1 MARIATHCTEADI
14 SEQHI
19 QMAKKLD
26 MEAIGF
32 LMMAHMN
39 SPEGLVEQALLMQSY
54 GADAIYIAD
63 SAGAMTTEDVQRR
76 VSALVKALDI
86 PLGVHAHNNLAMAVS
101 NSIAAYQEGAA
112 NLDGTSAG
120 LGAGAGNCPTEILA
134 AVSNKYGIET
144 GVDALK
150 LMDVA
155 EEVVRPIMP
164 RQQVID
170 RAGLILGYAGVYG
183 SFLLHSQKAAERYDV
198 PQAEILMELGRRQ
211 VVGGTRRHDHRR
223 CVGTSPKACGGE
235 RMNKT
240 ELAERL
246 IRAAS
251 DRVATTPLTDDF
263 PDLDVDTAYTIQ
275 DTVVEA
281 RRASGAV
288 IVGAKLGLT
297 SKAKQEQMNVD
308 EPLYGWLS
316 HDMHIDTGEPL
327 VCDRFIQ
334 PRCEPEIAFLLGEDL
349 SGPDVSAARV
359 IAATQLVFPA
369 IDVLDSRFAGYSF
382 TLPMS
387 WPITPRAPVSFSVG
401 RGRARPTS
409 ICA

>member
-1 MARIATHCTEADI
+1 MTNSSVDYRLIDSTLRDGSHAISHQYDEDDVIAIVRGLSAAGVQVIEIAHGDGLGGSSFNYGFSKVDEKDLIARACQEVGDSIIACLLLPGVGLADDLKDVKELGVGMARIATHCTEADI

-19 QMAKKLD
+19 QMAKRLD

-63 SAGAMTTEDVQRR
+63 SAGAMTTEDVQQR

-101 NSIAAYQEGAA
+101 NSIAAYEEGAA

-183 SFLLHSQKAAERYDV
+183 SFLLHAQKAAERYDV

-211 VVGGTRRHDHRR
+211 VVGGQEDMIID
-223 CVGTSPKACGGE
+223 VAL
-235 RMNKT
+235 
-240 ELAERL
+240 ELARKH
-246 IRAAS
+246 A
-251 DRVATTPLTDDF
+251 
-263 PDLDVDTAYTIQ
+263 
-275 DTVVEA
+275 EA
-281 RRASGAV
+281 N
-288 IVGAKLGLT
+288 K
-297 SKAKQEQMNVD
+297 
-308 EPLYGWLS
+308 
-316 HDMHIDTGEPL
+316 
-327 VCDRFIQ
+327 
-334 PRCEPEIAFLLGEDL
+334 
-349 SGPDVSAARV
+349 
-359 IAATQLVFPA
+359 
-369 IDVLDSRFAGYSF
+369 
-382 TLPMS
+382 
-387 WPITPRAPVSFSVG
+387 
-401 RGRARPTS
+401 
-409 ICA
+409 

>member
-1 MARIATHCTEADI
+1 MTNSSVDYRLIDSTLRDGSHAISHQYDEDDVIAIVRGLSAAGVQVIEIAHGDGLGGSSFNYGFSKVDEKVLIARACQEAGDSTIACLLLPGVGLADDLKDVKELGVGMARIATHCTEADI

-19 QMAKKLD
+19 QMSKKLD

-211 VVGGTRRHDHRR
+211 VVGGQEDMIID
-223 CVGTSPKACGGE
+223 VAL
-235 RMNKT
+235 
-240 ELAERL
+240 ELARKH
-246 IRAAS
+246 A
-251 DRVATTPLTDDF
+251 
-263 PDLDVDTAYTIQ
+263 
-275 DTVVEA
+275 EA
-281 RRASGAV
+281 N
-288 IVGAKLGLT
+288 
-297 SKAKQEQMNVD
+297 E
-308 EPLYGWLS
+308 
-316 HDMHIDTGEPL
+316 
-327 VCDRFIQ
+327 
-334 PRCEPEIAFLLGEDL
+334 
-349 SGPDVSAARV
+349 
-359 IAATQLVFPA
+359 
-369 IDVLDSRFAGYSF
+369 
-382 TLPMS
+382 
-387 WPITPRAPVSFSVG
+387 
-401 RGRARPTS
+401 
-409 ICA
+409 